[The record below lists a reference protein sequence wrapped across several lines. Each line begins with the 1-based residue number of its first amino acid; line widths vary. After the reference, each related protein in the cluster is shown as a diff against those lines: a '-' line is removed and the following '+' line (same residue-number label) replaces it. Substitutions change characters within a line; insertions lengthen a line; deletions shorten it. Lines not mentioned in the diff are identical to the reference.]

1 MLWHARRMRLTD
13 GDLDMLRYGDID
25 RLVEL
30 DADFTAL
37 PDGEDKQDNDD
48 GYRPPEEVF

>member
-30 DADFTAL
+30 DADFAAL
-37 PDGEDKQDNDD
+37 PDEDKQDNDD